1 MAWMDTCSGCKGWKS
16 GHARLCSECSG
27 ENSRHSYDNRTGM
40 LAENLR
46 VAALEELRVSA
57 ATGRICAALR
67 RAVDSVDGPA
77 RAALIEAARE
87 VEE

>member
-40 LAENLR
+40 LAENLY
-46 VAALEELRVSA
+46 VAAMEELRVRA
-57 ATGRICAALR
+57 ATGRICAAMLE
-67 RAVDSVDGPA
+67 ALLKKVAITLAENPA
-77 RAALIEAARE
+77 QKEQP
-87 VEE
+87 